1 MNATMVAS
9 GTKAVPPVV
18 SSIQDIPLAKIRESK
33 TNPRRVFDDTKL
45 AELADNIR
53 QHGVLQ
59 PILVRPLP
67 EGEAGMY
74 ELVAGARRFR
84 ASKIAKRESIPA
96 TVRELTD
103 AQALELQVI
112 ENVQRVDVHPLD
124 EAQGYAALIELEPDT
139 YTVENIASRVGRSP
153 AYVSGR
159 LRLIQLI
166 PEAKQAFYED
176 KLTVAHA
183 FEVARLQ
190 PNDQRRALQECF
202 PHYRNA
208 GAILKD
214 KRAEAVTVRELRGW
228 IAREIHLDLTNAPFD
243 PQDEKLLPAAGPCSR
258 CPKQTGS
265 NPLLFPEMPRKA
277 SICTDRECYRAKI
290 EALVQIQVKPLLDEK
305 GEKPLHVS
313 QAPAWQ
319 PNGHAKDVLFEGQY
333 RRAKAKG
340 ECPTTKAAVLI
351 DGKGA
356 GSIFYLCQTEKCD
369 VHNRVTRY
377 QPTPQEQVQR
387 KKEALAERVEK
398 LSRVR
403 VLEAIQ
409 KKLPDVLPRPDL
421 EMVALDYFRRLGH
434 DNHRRLSKLYEWEE
448 KKSKTSWGAQTVD
461 YEKIAAAAAQ
471 ALKAA
476 DLNRFL
482 VVCALVSDLYCPG
495 YNPKQSLAKDS
506 NLARTAIRHKIDV
519 GKVAAAVRADLTKNK
534 KTKGGETNSK
544 NSPKTRPGRREPT
557 KARTTK

>member
-1 MNATMVAS
+1 MNATKLAS

-45 AELADNIR
+45 AELAENIR

-67 EGEAGMY
+67 GGEAGMY

-124 EAQGYAALIELEPDT
+124 EAQGYAALIQLQPNT
-139 YTVENIASRVGRSP
+139 YTVESIASRVGRSP

-183 FEVARLQ
+183 FEIARLQ
-190 PNDQRRALQECF
+190 PNGQRRALQECF
-202 PHYRNA
+202 PHHRNA
-208 GAILKD
+208 AAVLKD
-214 KRAEAVTVRELRGW
+214 KKAEATTVRELRAW
-228 IAREIHLDLTNAPFD
+228 IAREVHLDLTSAPFD
-243 PQDEKLLPAAGPCSR
+243 PQDEKLLPAAGACSR

-265 NPLLFPEMPRKA
+265 NPLLFPEIPRKSA
-277 SICTDRECYRAKI
+277 ICTDRDCYRAKV
-290 EALVQIQVKPLLDEK
+290 EALVQIRMKPLLDEK
-305 GEKPLHVS
+305 GEKPLRVS
-313 QAPAWQ
+313 QAPSWQ
-319 PNGHAKDVLFEGQY
+319 VNGHAKDVLYEGQY

-340 ECPTTKAAVLI
+340 ECPNTKAAVLI

-356 GSIFYLCQTEKCD
+356 GSIFYLCQTEKCE

-377 QPTPQEQVQR
+377 QPTPQEQAQR
-387 KKEALAERVEK
+387 KREALAERVEK

-403 VLEAIQ
+403 VLEAIR
-409 KKLPDVLPRPDL
+409 KKLPDALSRPDW

-434 DNHRRLSKLYEWEE
+434 DNHRRLSKLYAWEE
-448 KKSKTSWGAQTVD
+448 KKSKTSWGAESVD
-461 YEKIAAAAAQ
+461 YEKIGAAAVQ
-471 ALKAA
+471 AMKAA

-482 VVCALVSDLYCPG
+482 VICALVSDLYCPG
-495 YNPKQSLAKDS
+495 YNSRQSLYKNS
-506 NLARTAIRHKIDV
+506 NLARTAMRYKIDSD
-519 GKVAAAVRADLTKNK
+519 KLAAEVRAELSKPK
-534 KTKGGETNSK
+534 K
-544 NSPKTRPGRREPT
+544 
-557 KARTTK
+557 

>member
-1 MNATMVAS
+1 MNATIAAS
-9 GTKAVPPVV
+9 GTKAVPPVI

-33 TNPRRVFDDTKL
+33 TNPRRLFDEAKL
-45 AELADNIR
+45 AELAENIR

-67 EGEAGMY
+67 EGEAGTY

-84 ASKIAKRESIPA
+84 ASKIAKRETIPA

-124 EAQGYAALIELEPDT
+124 EAQGYAALIQLQPDT
-139 YTVENIASRVGRSP
+139 YTVESIASRVGRSP

-202 PHYRNA
+202 PHHRNA

-214 KRAEAVTVRELRGW
+214 KGAEAATVRELRGW

-243 PQDEKLLPAAGPCSR
+243 PQDEKLLPSAGACSR

-265 NPLLFPEMPRKA
+265 NPLLFPEIPRRA
-277 SICTDRECYRAKI
+277 SICTDRECYRAKV
-290 EALVQIQVKPLLDEK
+290 EALVQIQVKPLEDK
-305 GEKPLHVS
+305 GEKPLRVS

-319 PNGHAKDVLFEGQY
+319 ANGHAKDVLFEGQY

-340 ECPTTKAAVLI
+340 ECPNTKAAVLI

-356 GSIFYLCQTEKCD
+356 GSIFYLCQAEKCD

-377 QPTPQEQVQR
+377 QPTPQEQTQR

-403 VLEAIQ
+403 ILEAIR
-409 KKLPDVLPRPDL
+409 KKLPDALSRPDL
-421 EMVALDYFRRLGH
+421 EMVALDYFQRLGH
-434 DNHRRLSKLYEWEE
+434 DNHRRLSKLYAWEE
-448 KKSKTSWGAQTVD
+448 KKSKASWGGETVD
-461 YEKIAAAAAQ
+461 YEKIAAAAVQ
-471 ALKAA
+471 AMKAA

-482 VVCALVSDLYCPG
+482 VICALVSDLYCPG
-495 YNPKQSLAKDS
+495 YNPRQSLEKSS
-506 NLARTAIRHKIDV
+506 NLARTAARYRVDSAKITTTVRTDL
-519 GKVAAAVRADLTKNK
+519 AAK
-534 KTKGGETNSK
+534 TNSHRTK
-544 NSPKTRPGRREPT
+544 SHTAKSG
-557 KARTTK
+557 KARRQAKKVQKQGLH